1 MNAFGA
7 TANRLL
13 ASALAGA
20 ALFTLIGAGSAGA
33 QVRLRV
39 PGESP
44 GIPAYAQFGFDP
56 LVGDFF
62 ILQDEEWAAIPF
74 YRGPDCVPADFNL
87 INVVDF
93 TPDPDFGLSVFGCPL
108 TVAGFE
114 VWPAHGPATQPM
126 SSNLKGPVQEYPFVA
141 VYLVKYDELLAAMTD
156 GVLTIGELDA
166 LPSLEI
172 GQATFFQEINGLGHL
187 TEDGQYTNCHYEL
200 RAAGTLAEDASK
212 TFSVHFTTGGR
223 FGKSGKAIPNL
234 VRAEIRFGR

>member
-1 MNAFGA
+1 MNASGT

-33 QVRLRV
+33 GVRLRV
-39 PGESP
+39 PDDAP

-56 LVGDFF
+56 IAGGYF
-62 ILQDEEWAAIPF
+62 ILHDEEWAAIPF
-74 YRGPDCVPADFNL
+74 YRDPDCVPEDFNL
-87 INVVDF
+87 IQMADV
-93 TPDPDFGLSVFGCPL
+93 PGVFDCPL

-114 VWPAHGPATQPM
+114 IWSVYDPATQVPV
-126 SSNLKGPVQEYPFVA
+126 SSVLRGPVQGYPFVA
-141 VYLVKYDELLAAMTD
+141 VYLVKYDELLAAIND
-156 GVLTIGELDA
+156 GILTIGELEA

-172 GQATFFQEINGLGHL
+172 GHATFFHEINGIGHL
-187 TEDGQYTNCHYEL
+187 TEDGQYTTYHYEL

-223 FGKSGKAIPNL
+223 FGKSGKAYPNL

>member
-33 QVRLRV
+33 QVMRRV
-39 PGESP
+39 PGEAP

-56 LVGDFF
+56 IAGAKF
-62 ILQDEEWAAIPF
+62 ILHDEQWAAIPF
-74 YRGPDCVPADFNL
+74 YRGPDCVPEDFNL
-87 INVVDF
+87 VDVLDF
-93 TPDPDFGLSVFGCPL
+93 TPDPDYGLRVFGCPL

-114 VWPAHGPATQPM
+114 IWPAHGPDTQPI
-126 SSNLKGPVQEYPFVA
+126 SSVLGGPVQGYPFVA
-141 VYLVKYDELLAAMTD
+141 VYLVRYDELLAAMGD
-156 GVLTIGELDA
+156 GVLTIAELDA
-166 LPSLEI
+166 LPSLRI
-172 GQATFFQEINGLGHL
+172 GHATFFQEVNGLGHL
-187 TEDGQYTNCHYEL
+187 TEDGQYTSYHYEL
-200 RAAGTLAEDASK
+200 RAGGALEDASD